1 MPRTPITPSRSFQIR
16 TNGLFKK
23 GNTLFNLLHPK
34 VVVFIHP
41 GSAMIPGCGEALAY
55 ASHGREEWPE
65 LYKFFDST
73 GVRPQNICGPDDF
86 DTVAARRSVAPTDR
100 APAPTIQPSQ
110 LPRGIPCPE
119 MPHQTKFLR
128 PEQESQSSD
137 SYREIPFP
145 EMAPMP
151 HQANFLSSDPE
162 SQSSESLRV
171 TPVPETTSVHQQV
184 HGMTPPMT
192 EQGIDESLLSQINE
206 SLEHG
211 LGDLQFEPQTRPR
224 APQGVDKR
232 TKALGRPDSERLNW
246 SREGTPL
253 AANKRKAAPD
263 AEGMRKRRSMAGPE
277 DRDRRRKMMTRSQG
291 RGHSFYSK

>member
-23 GNTLFNLLHPK
+23 GNTLFNLLHPR
-34 VVVFIHP
+34 VVVFIQP
-41 GSAMIPGCGEALAY
+41 DSAMIPGCEEALAY
-55 ASHGREEWPE
+55 ASHGKEEWPE
-65 LYKFFDST
+65 LYEFFDSA
-73 GVRPQNICGPDDF
+73 GLRPQNIFGPDDF
-86 DTVAARRSVAPTDR
+86 DTVAARRSVAPGDR
-100 APAPTIQPSQ
+100 APAPTRQPPQSHKRI
-110 LPRGIPCPE
+110 LFSEPR
-119 MPHQTKFLR
+119 QNTFLL
-128 PEQESQSSD
+128 PEQESLCSD
-137 SYREIPFP
+137 SFQEIQLP

-151 HQANFLSSDPE
+151 YQPNFLSSGSE

-171 TPVPETTSVHQQV
+171 TPVPETASLHQQV
-184 HGMTPPMT
+184 HSMVPTVT
-192 EQGIDESLLSQINE
+192 EQSIDESLFSQINA
-206 SLEHG
+206 SLERG
-211 LGDLQFEPQTRPR
+211 GDLEFESQSRPR
-224 APQGVDKR
+224 APQAVDQR
-232 TKALGRPDSERLNW
+232 TLRRTDSERLNL